1 MTDKKFTPRQIRTAY
16 VFLPSCRSSVLSI
29 ERCCTRALLQSHVF
43 PDPMFVSPLSTHPF
57 STTLSL
63 PPSPRPSLPPIHPS
77 TYPPICYHH
86 APQSKVLLV
95 KLDLSGNMILD
106 RGGLAVV
113 AALHGNP
120 YLHSIKLRRSGIGF
134 RTVSG
139 LIDSLDEKK
148 HPNLVRD

>member
-1 MTDKKFTPRQIRTAY
+1 MTDKKFTPRQIRTVY
-16 VFLPSCRSSVLSI
+16 FFLPSCRSSVVAF
-29 ERCCTRALLQSHVF
+29 ERCCDRMCSLIPCLSPLSRLTLSPQHSLSHFLHVLLSH
-43 PDPMFVSPLSTHPF
+43 LSTHP
-57 STTLSL
+57 
-63 PPSPRPSLPPIHPS
+63 
-77 TYPPICYHH
+77 PICHHH

-148 HPNLVRD
+148 HPNLVRRECERLRE